1 MDEDTAL
8 DAAAAHEAGETA
20 SSPEEGFF
28 YCAVPEVPEPR
39 FDPDI
44 APPRFELI
52 QLFRKKWVNGTVLRY
67 YFFDEESDGKFVQFA
82 DGTREWR
89 TWVGPEAQR
98 EVVRR
103 GFQAWKD
110 VGIGLEFQEVQSRDE
125 AEIRIGFMRGDGSWS
140 YVGRDLIDLNLSV
153 NERTMNFGWDL
164 TRRPAELDTAIHE
177 IGHTL
182 GFPHEHQNPKAG
194 IVWDEEAVYAAL
206 AKPPNSW
213 DRQKTFYNV
222 IRKIAPDT
230 VQGSTWDPDSIMHY
244 PFPAGFIKEPADYR
258 NGVQPS
264 GGLSER
270 DRMWVLTFYPSLE
283 PQYPPLE
290 PFRPAFL
297 SIQPGDQRNFVI
309 QPGATR
315 DYTIQTFGTADTV
328 MVLFEQVG
336 GELRYLTG
344 DDDSGT
350 ANNARIRQKLFHG
363 RSYVLRV
370 RLYYSGGAGKTA
382 VMMW

>member
-1 MDEDTAL
+1 MDEGTAVDL
-8 DAAAAHEAGETA
+8 AAAHEAGEIA
-20 SSPEEGFF
+20 GDPEDGFF
-28 YCAVPEVPEPR
+28 YCTVPEVPEPEL
-39 FDPDI
+39 DPNM

-67 YFFDEESDGKFVQFA
+67 YFFNEETDGEWVQFSN
-82 DGTREWR
+82 GTREWR
-89 TWVGPEAQR
+89 SWVGPEAQR

-103 GFQAWKD
+103 AFQVWKN
-110 VGIGLEFQEVQSRDE
+110 VGIGLEFKEVGSRDE

-140 YVGRDLIDLNLSV
+140 YVGRDLVDLNLSV

-164 TRRPAELDTAIHE
+164 ARRASEIDTAIHE

-194 IVWDEEAVYAAL
+194 IVWDEDAVYAAL

-230 VQGSTWDPDSIMHY
+230 VQGSNWDPDSVMHY

-258 NGVQPS
+258 SGVQPA

-270 DRMWVLTFYPSLE
+270 DKTWVLTFYPALE
-283 PQYPPLE
+283 PQYPSLA
-290 PFRPAFL
+290 PFQPAFL
-297 SIQPGDQRNFVI
+297 SIEPGDQKNFAI
-309 QPGATR
+309 RPEATR
-315 DYTIQTFGTADTV
+315 TYTMQTFGTADTV
-328 MVLFEQVG
+328 MVLFEEVG

-350 ANNARIRQKLFHG
+350 SSNARIKWKLFQS
-363 RSYVLRV
+363 RNYVLRV

-382 VMMW
+382 VMIW

>member
-1 MDEDTAL
+1 MDEGTAVDL
-8 DAAAAHEAGETA
+8 AAAHEAGEIA
-20 SSPEEGFF
+20 GDPEEGFF
-28 YCAVPEVPEPR
+28 YCAVPEVPEPEL
-39 FDPDI
+39 DPNM

-67 YFFDEESDGKFVQFA
+67 YFFNEETDGEWVQFSN
-82 DGTREWR
+82 GTREWR
-89 TWVGPEAQR
+89 SWVGPEAQR

-103 GFQAWKD
+103 AFQVWKD
-110 VGIGLEFQEVQSRDE
+110 VGIGLEFKEAGSRDE

-140 YVGRDLIDLNLSV
+140 YVGRDLVDLNLSV

-164 TRRPAELDTAIHE
+164 ARRASEIDTAIHE

-230 VQGSTWDPDSIMHY
+230 VQGSNWDPDSVMHY

-258 NGVQPS
+258 SGVQPA

-270 DRMWVLTFYPSLE
+270 DKTWVLTFYPAQE
-283 PQYPPLE
+283 PQYPSLA
-290 PFRPAFL
+290 PFQPAFL
-297 SIQPGDQRNFVI
+297 SIEPGDQKNFAI
-309 QPGATR
+309 RPEATR
-315 DYTIQTFGTADTV
+315 TYTMQTFGTADTV
-328 MVLFEQVG
+328 MVLFEEVG
-336 GELRYLTG
+336 GEPRYLTG

-350 ANNARIRQKLFHG
+350 SSNARIKWKLFQG
-363 RSYVLRV
+363 RNYVLRV

-382 VMMW
+382 VMIW